1 MTNEYLCLIRK
12 FLLVLWRGFDFVNCF
27 LFFRIREFLNQ
38 FVARFG
44 NLLENCQFVIRNFI
58 SCHGS
63 IGVSNFLVSMGPN
76 LQNKLWHLKINHLR
90 FDTWNK
96 KSGRYSR
103 DDTIWGMRIYGNIG
117 LRFTMILHLLLRNM
131 LTTFL

>member
-1 MTNEYLCLIRK
+1 MTNDYLCLIRK
-12 FLLVLWRGFDFVNCF
+12 FLLVLWVGFDIVNCF
-27 LFFRIREFLNQ
+27 RELWNQ

-44 NLLENCQFVIRNFI
+44 NLLENRQFVIRNFI

-63 IGVSNFLVSMGPN
+63 IKVLNFLVSMGPN

-103 DDTIWGMRIYGNIG
+103 DDTIWGIRIYDNIG
-117 LRFTMILHLLLRNM
+117 LRFTKIWRLLLQNM